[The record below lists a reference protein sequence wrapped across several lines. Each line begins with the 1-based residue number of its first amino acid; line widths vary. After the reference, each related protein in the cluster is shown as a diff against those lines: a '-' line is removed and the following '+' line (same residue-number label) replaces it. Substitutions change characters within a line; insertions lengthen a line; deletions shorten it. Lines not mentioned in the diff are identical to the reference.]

1 MANYYASART
11 NYFAVRDE
19 SAFRAF
25 AAQFPDVE
33 IVSSTVGNQ
42 RHPLHS
48 NALAPELP
56 ENLPLFGLLFSQEV
70 GIPKEVLNP
79 NTDTWEDIDF
89 PDALSTHVAP
99 GWVAELREVG
109 AEKLRYLVGYSIA
122 VNSDGRRV
130 DINLDN
136 LSAKVSALGAYYTH
150 PTY

>member
-1 MANYYASART
+1 MANYYPSAHT
-11 NYFAVRDE
+11 NHFAVRDE

-33 IVSSTVGNQ
+33 IVSSTVGD
-42 RHPLHS
+42 RRTLLPSHG
-48 NALAPELP
+48 LAPELP
-56 ENLPLFGLLFSQEV
+56 ENLPLFGLLFSQDV
-70 GIPKEVLNP
+70 GIPTEVLNP
-79 NTDTWEDIDF
+79 DTDTWEDLDF

>member
-33 IVSSTVGNQ
+33 IVSSTVGD
-42 RHPLHS
+42 RRTLLPSHG
-48 NALAPELP
+48 LAPELP
-56 ENLPLFGLLFSQEV
+56 ENLPLFGLLFSEDV
-70 GIPKEVLNP
+70 GIPTEILHP
-79 NTDTWEDIDF
+79 DTDTWEDLDF